1 MPDVINTSLQRT
13 VRNDEVI
20 ESELLCR
27 YGFFLCLLLGRYR
40 SFSWQLAAML
50 FCVANKLGVACA

>member
-40 SFSWQLAAML
+40 SFRGNSLRCFFALQIS
-50 FCVANKLGVACA
+50 